1 MENPTSRLT
10 ASLVSGEN
18 FLPGFQM
25 VGHLLA
31 ISSRDREMG
40 MRESFFILG
49 NTSSSLVIF
58 FILKF
63 ALSAINIVFL
73 ASFQF
78 YVTYFGNFSL

>member
-1 MENPTSRLT
+1 
-10 ASLVSGEN
+10 
-18 FLPGFQM
+18 
-25 VGHLLA
+25 
-31 ISSRDREMG
+31 MG

-78 YVTYFGNFSL
+78 YVTYFGNFSLWTYGILIESIFAYAYNLRLSTF